1 MTAPLPTPGLF
12 NNPVA
17 WVCLRL
23 AVQIAYLEA
32 QLAAL
37 TAQQERLKG
46 ARS

>member
-1 MTAPLPTPGLF
+1 MTAPLPAPGLF

-32 QLAAL
+32 LVANEL
-37 TAQQERLKG
+37 DINRRLKG
-46 ARS
+46 VRS

>member
-1 MTAPLPTPGLF
+1 MTAPLLTPGLF

-32 QLAAL
+32 LLATEL
-37 TAQQERLKG
+37 DINRRLKG